1 MSLKLVNAQDHII
14 LLGRKTAYKKI
25 ASFLLM
31 LLTQAEQPNSEKI
44 ITLPMTRTDIGDY
57 TGLAEETV
65 SRVLTRFRKLGYIKM
80 PTPGE
85 IHITDAKQLDTIVNG
100 TS

>member
-1 MSLKLVNAQDHII
+1 MSAKLVNAQDHIV
-14 LLGRKTAYKKI
+14 LLGRKTAYEKI

-31 LLTQAEQPNSEKI
+31 LLPQYEKQGSEKI
-44 ITLPMTRTDIGDY
+44 VRLPMTRRDIGDY

-65 SRVLTRFRKLGYIKM
+65 SRVLTQFRKLNYVTM

-85 IHITDAKQLDTIVNG
+85 IHITDAKHLDAIVNG
-100 TS
+100 AR